1 MSALAA
7 PSARPNG
14 WWGMAVFVAAEA
26 TLFGTLMGT
35 YLYLRLHNA
44 HWPPP
49 QVAKPSVLT
58 PVLLTAALVLTS
70 IPMQR
75 AWRAGREQRRSA
87 AVRWL
92 AVALAIQSAYLVW
105 QLHDYVL
112 AVHAMHPQASAYSS
126 VYLTILATD
135 HLHVVAGVLLNAWLL
150 IRISS
155 RLTRYRLVGL
165 QATTFYWH
173 AVNTITVFVLLVQLS
188 PYL

>member
-58 PVLLTAALVLTS
+58 PALLDRCARLDEHPDAA
-70 IPMQR
+70 R
-75 AWRAGREQRRSA
+75 
-87 AVRWL
+87 
-92 AVALAIQSAYLVW
+92 VASG
-105 QLHDYVL
+105 
-112 AVHAMHPQASAYSS
+112 P
-126 VYLTILATD
+126 
-135 HLHVVAGVLLNAWLL
+135 
-150 IRISS
+150 
-155 RLTRYRLVGL
+155 
-165 QATTFYWH
+165 
-173 AVNTITVFVLLVQLS
+173 
-188 PYL
+188 